1 MTVFNPAIS
10 LNKTV
15 DEDKVIPGDEV
26 TYTYV
31 VRNTG
36 DSVLTDVTVTDDQVG
51 PIGSIIPSLAPND
64 EETFY
69 YTTVINGVTTNIATA
84 TGTDQ
89 LGQDVTADDTV
100 TVTVFNPGITVE
112 KTCTPETQP
121 EPGTIDWLITVT
133 NTGDVS
139 LDVVVTDSMHGEV
152 FNGAIAAGQMETITL
167 SDSDLSAGDYTNS
180 VTAVGTHQLGDVTD
194 SSEATC
200 SVSLLGTEGCT
211 PGYWKNHLDS
221 WQGFEPQQTLESVF
235 DVPDSFGLDDKTL
248 IEGLKLKGGKDVDG
262 AAEILLRAAVA
273 SLLNAENSDVGYTM
287 STAEVISSVNTALAS
302 NDRETMLALKDQL
315 DFDNNLGCP
324 LD

>member
-1 MTVFNPAIS
+1 MGTIVSGDTLAVGQT
-10 LNKTV
+10 KTYSGF
-15 DEDKVIPGDEV
+15 D
-26 TYTYV
+26 
-31 VRNTG
+31 
-36 DSVLTDVTVTDDQVG
+36 VLTDD
-51 PIGSIIPSLAPND
+51 
-64 EETFY
+64 
-69 YTTVINGVTTNIATA
+69 TTNYATA
-84 TGTDQ
+84 TGVDQ
-89 LGQDVTADDTV
+89 EGTQVGAEADAFVDVIH
-100 TVTVFNPGITVE
+100 PGITVK

-121 EPGTIDWLITVT
+121 APGTIDWLITVT
-133 NTGDVS
+133 NTGDIS

-152 FNGAIAAGQMETITL
+152 FNGAIAAGQVETITL

-180 VTAVGTHQLGDVTD
+180 VTAIGTHQLGEVSAT
-194 SSEATC
+194 SEATC
-200 SVSLLGTEGCT
+200 SVFLGTEGCT

-221 WQGFEPQQTLESVF
+221 WQGFEPQQTLGDVF
-235 DVPDSFGLDDKTL
+235 GFTDYGLHDKTL